1 MAADDK
7 QPDDPEVLQPD
18 PEPAPPLRAQ
28 RSRHQREDEY
38 DDDFDDD
45 DDDDRPRRQVK
56 YDEDGNEIT
65 SDHTMWGLFT
75 YLGSLLLGI
84 LAPVIIYF
92 VFREKSPY
100 VARHAKLAI
109 NYALTHILFAFGWMA
124 VAAAIGFGV
133 YLATQQ
139 GVAGLVTG
147 YVVGM
152 IGVVLLSIT
161 RLVFLIMATVAASK
175 NEFFRFPVCITFFG

>member
-1 MAADDK
+1 VAADDK

-147 YVVGM
+147 YVVAW
-152 IGVVLLSIT
+152 IGIILLSIT